1 MFSKILVA
9 NRGEIALR
17 IIRACKEMGVQTVAV
32 YSQPD
37 ADSPHVYLADD
48 AVCIGGA
55 SAGQSYMNIPA
66 IISAAEITD
75 VDAIHPGY
83 GFLSENAHFAEICG
97 SCQIKFI
104 GPQPEAIRAMGDKM
118 AARET
123 VRKAGVPIIPGTS
136 EAVKDKDEA
145 LKIAKKIKY
154 PVIIKATAGGGGR
167 GMRVCHNE
175 VRLVSALMTAQHEA
189 EKAFGNSAVYIEKY
203 LEKPRHIE
211 FQILADT
218 HGHMI
223 HLYERD
229 CTIQRRHQKL
239 LEECPSPVLDWKL
252 RKKMGDMAIKAAR
265 AVNYTNAGTIEFLL
279 DTDGRFYFIEMNTR
293 VQVEHGITELVTGI
307 DIVKEQIRIAAGEKL
322 SIKRQDKVPM
332 RGHAIECRINAEDPE
347 NDFSPS
353 PGLIER
359 YNAPGGPGI
368 RIDSHAHAGYKVLP
382 YYDSMIGKL
391 MAYGRNRPEAISIM
405 QRALEEFI
413 IEPIKSTIPIHR
425 EILKNPLFRRG
436 QVYTDFVPRLL
447 DDWPNK
453 RSEDEK
459 SKKSNEVAVP

>member
-17 IIRACKEMGVQTVAV
+17 IIRACKEMGVRTVAV

-37 ADSPHVYLADD
+37 SDSPHVHLADES
-48 AVCIGGA
+48 VCIGAAPA
-55 SAGQSYMNIPA
+55 SQSYLNIPA

-83 GFLSENAHFAEICG
+83 GFLSENAHFAEICE

-104 GPQPEAIRAMGDKM
+104 GPKPAAIRAMGDKM

-123 VRKAGVPIIPGTS
+123 ARKAGVPIIPGTQ
-136 EAVKDKDEA
+136 EAIKDKEEA
-145 LKIAKKIKY
+145 LRIAKKIKY

-189 EKAFGNSAVYIEKY
+189 EKAFGNSAVYMEKY
-203 LEKPRHIE
+203 LERPRHIE
-211 FQILADT
+211 FQILADN
-218 HGHMI
+218 HGNII

-229 CTIQRRHQKL
+229 CSIQRRHQKL
-239 LEECPSPVLDWKL
+239 LEEAPSPALDWKL
-252 RKKMGDMAIKAAR
+252 RRKMGDMAIKAAK
-265 AVNYTNAGTIEFLL
+265 AVDYTNAGTIEFLL
-279 DTDGRFYFIEMNTR
+279 DEDEKFYFIEMNTR
-293 VQVEHGITELVTGI
+293 VQVEHGITELITGI

-322 SIKRQDKVPM
+322 SVKKQDKVPL
-332 RGHAIECRINAEDPE
+332 RGHAIECRINAEDPA
-347 NDFSPS
+347 NNFAPS
-353 PGLIER
+353 PGRIER

-368 RIDSHAHAGYKVLP
+368 RIDSHAHAGYPVLP
-382 YYDSMIGKL
+382 HYDSMIGKL
-391 MAYGRNRPEAISIM
+391 MAHGRNRGEAISIM
-405 QRALEEFI
+405 QRALEEFV
-413 IEPIKSTIPIHR
+413 IEPIKTTVPIHR

-436 QVYTDFVPRLL
+436 QIYTDFIPRLL
-447 DDWPNK
+447 GDWPDKNIE
-453 RSEDEK
+453 EDQEK
-459 SKKSNEVAVP
+459 KGGV

>member
-17 IIRACKEMGVQTVAV
+17 VIRACKEMGVRTVAV

-37 ADSPHVYLADD
+37 SDSPHVHLADES
-48 AVCIGGA
+48 VCIGA
-55 SAGQSYMNIPA
+55 APSSQSYLNIPA

-83 GFLSENAHFAEICG
+83 GFLSENAHFAEICE

-104 GPQPEAIRAMGDKM
+104 GPKPAAIRAMGDKM

-123 VRKAGVPIIPGTS
+123 ARKAGIPIIPGTQ
-136 EAVKDKDEA
+136 EAIKDKEEA
-145 LKIAKKIKY
+145 LRVAKRIKY
-154 PVIIKATAGGGGR
+154 PVIIKAAAGGGGR

-203 LEKPRHIE
+203 LERPRHIE
-211 FQILADT
+211 FQILADN
-218 HGHMI
+218 HGNMI

-229 CTIQRRHQKL
+229 CSIQRRHQKL
-239 LEECPSPVLDWKL
+239 LEEAPSPALDWKL
-252 RKKMGDMAIKAAR
+252 RRRMGEVALKCAR
-265 AVNYTNAGTIEFLL
+265 AVDYTNAGTIEFLL
-279 DTDGRFYFIEMNTR
+279 DEDGKFYFIEMNTR
-293 VQVEHGITELVTGI
+293 VQVEHGITELITGI

-322 SIKRQDKVPM
+322 SIKKQDKVPL
-332 RGHAIECRINAEDPE
+332 RGHAIECRINAEDPA
-347 NDFSPS
+347 NNFAPS
-353 PGLIER
+353 PGRIER

-368 RIDSHAHAGYKVLP
+368 RIDSHAHAGYPVLP
-382 YYDSMIGKL
+382 HYDSMIGKL
-391 MAYGRNRPEAISIM
+391 MAYGRNRGEAISIM
-405 QRALEEFI
+405 QRALEEFV
-413 IEPIKSTIPIHR
+413 IEPIKTTVPIHR

-436 QVYTDFVPRLL
+436 QVYTDFIPRLL
-447 DDWPNK
+447 GDWPDKNI
-453 RSEDEK
+453 EIEEEK
-459 SKKSNEVAVP
+459 KGGV